1 MRLRTKVTLFFG
13 LIALDRHRVADRR
26 DLRLRPLLAARPAHR
41 GGPPAG
47 RAATPSGS
55 ATSCAA
61 ARTSFGDCFTTVRTE
76 RGGFAAV
83 RPQRRA
89 SRPAPT
95 PSSPYD
101 ELPRRPAPGR
111 RRRRVG
117 RAALQLGD
125 DHYVGVGIHIAE
137 VDADYFEAFPLG
149 PTERTLRTILLALV
163 IGIADHG
170 PAGHRR
176 RAGGRAGRL
185 LRPLGRITDAA
196 GEIAAGDLDTRVARE
211 GDPDLDRLADSFND
225 MADAVQ
231 ARIEREARF
240 ASDVSHEL
248 RSPITALAAAAEVI
262 DGRRGELPDR
272 TQQALDVVVGQ
283 VRRFDAMVIDLLE
296 LSRIDA
302 GATDLHTE
310 EVDIADAVPAH
321 RRPQRLRRPARS
333 TSRTTSATAR
343 RSTAVVDK
351 LRFERILANLLE
363 NADHHGGGPLRIS
376 IEPTDGPFLLVAV
389 EDAGPGV
396 ARGERV
402 RIFERFARGSAARH
416 RIGTG
421 LGLALVAEHATA
433 QGGEAWVEDRP
444 GGGARFVVR
453 IREGAGPMNRL
464 VLAAVGAV
472 MVLVVVAHVVRRRPA
487 TAELQQIDSAD
498 LFGLDDDDH
507 VDDDHHDDRP
517 DDGDADRR
525 RSHRRSATTTTTIA
539 TEPVELYFVDGTRWP
554 PVPSTWSPAPSPSR
568 VVAALLAGPAGWAR
582 RHRAALDAA
591 RRTSSTPSS
600 SPAPAS
606 SPSTCAERRVPAHRP
621 DRPAGRR
628 SPRSC

>member
-13 LIALDRHRVADRR
+13 LIALIAAVSLTTLTYAFARSSLLEQREQVARNQAVVNAIRVKEQ
-26 DLRLRPLLAARPAHR
+26 LRSGTEEFGLFFRSIRPE
-41 GGPPAG
+41 
-47 RAATPSGS
+47 S
-55 ATSCAA
+55 
-61 ARTSFGDCFTTVRTE
+61 
-76 RGGFAAV
+76 GGFAAAQLPDGGSASTDTRFSV
-83 RPQRRA
+83 ENFPPELQRAVDAGLSAVQRFELD
-89 SRPAPT
+89 
-95 PSSPYD
+95 D
-101 ELPRRPAPGR
+101 ESYIG
-111 RRRRVG
+111 
-117 RAALQLGD
+117 
-125 DHYVGVGIHIAE
+125 VGVKIAE
-137 VDADYFEAFPLG
+137 VDADYYEAFQLD
-149 PTERTLRTILLALV
+149 PTEGTLQTILLALV
-163 IGIADHG
+163 IGTAITVLLATG
-170 PAGHRR
+170 VGWWTSR
-176 RAGGRAGRL
+176 RL
-185 LRPLGRITDAA
+185 LRPLDRITDAA

-262 DGRRGELPDR
+262 HGRRGELPDR

-283 VRRFDAMVIDLLE
+283 VRRFDAMVMDLLE

-310 EVDIADAVPAH
+310 EVDIEVLCRRVAARNGYADLPIDVEKPVDANGAPV
-321 RRPQRLRRPARS
+321 
-333 TSRTTSATAR
+333 TA
-343 RSTAVVDK
+343 AIDK

-363 NADHHGGGPLRIS
+363 NAAHHGGGPVRIS

-453 IREGAGPMNRL
+453 
-464 VLAAVGAV
+464 
-472 MVLVVVAHVVRRRPA
+472 
-487 TAELQQIDSAD
+487 
-498 LFGLDDDDH
+498 
-507 VDDDHHDDRP
+507 
-517 DDGDADRR
+517 
-525 RSHRRSATTTTTIA
+525 
-539 TEPVELYFVDGTRWP
+539 
-554 PVPSTWSPAPSPSR
+554 VPT
-568 VVAALLAGPAGWAR
+568 
-582 RHRAALDAA
+582 A
-591 RRTSSTPSS
+591 RRTL
-600 SPAPAS
+600 
-606 SPSTCAERRVPAHRP
+606 
-621 DRPAGRR
+621 
-628 SPRSC
+628 